1 MTVTNENGMLRIV
14 LSEAETVH
22 YGIGAVLFDEHSKEA
37 KAALKK
43 LLRLVAVNQKISID
57 ASRFLIEIYPIFD
70 GGCEIFFMPAN
81 GKRRPFKAVKKPRR
95 DTLLAI
101 ELPDGEAVLEICH
114 RLYRIRVTAENRLFK
129 WKEGYRLIIAAD
141 RQILNDIVEYSLKI
155 VDSKVEIAK
164 TSEYGV
170 EICRN
175 AVERIGKTLD
185 GK

>member
-1 MTVTNENGMLRIV
+1 MTVTNENGTLRIV

-22 YGIGAVLFDEHSKEA
+22 YGIDAVLFDEHSKEA

-43 LLRLVAVNQKISID
+43 LLQIAVGNQKLRTD

-70 GGCEIFFMPAN
+70 GGCEIFFMPAG
-81 GKRRPFKAVKKPRR
+81 GKRRSFKAVKKHNR
-95 DTLLAI
+95 DRLLAI
-101 ELPDGEAVLEICH
+101 ELLDGEAVMEICL
-114 RLYRIRVTAENRLFK
+114 RLYRMKITAENRLFK
-129 WKEGYRLIIAAD
+129 WNGGYRLIIAAD
-141 RQILNDIVEYSLKI
+141 RQSLSEIGEYSLKFI
-155 VDSKVEIAK
+155 DSRVEIAK
-164 TSEYGV
+164 INEYGV